1 MRIQSLKFTIEQT
14 QAAVT
19 KTCSLGHLDQRL
31 RQLSVEVDAKT
42 SAARRVLP
50 KYRNPERPRETWSG
64 RGKQPRWLTAKLSS
78 GKKLEDFRIQ
88 PSKHHSRSN
97 GR

>member
-31 RQLSVEVDAKT
+31 RQLSVEVDNENKRC
-42 SAARRVLP
+42 AARF
-50 KYRNPERPRETWSG
+50 
-64 RGKQPRWLTAKLSS
+64 A
-78 GKKLEDFRIQ
+78 
-88 PSKHHSRSN
+88 
-97 GR
+97 